1 MNFKFKI
8 ANKTM
13 QALANAKA
21 EYEAQGYSVITT
33 ESAVFATKGI
43 YEAREMYYEDGSQR
57 NISNY
62 KNGKWHGEQER
73 WYENGQKH
81 YIANYTEGNLDG
93 EQKMW
98 FANGQQEFI
107 CNFKDGKQDGQQEG
121 WNEDGTQRP
130 SQLWENGKF
139 IKYISQLAIY

>member
-62 KNGKWHGEQER
+62 KNGNAHGVQKSF
-73 WYENGQKH
+73 YDNGQKH

-130 SQLWENGKF
+130 SQLWENGVF
-139 IKYISQLAIY
+139 IKNI